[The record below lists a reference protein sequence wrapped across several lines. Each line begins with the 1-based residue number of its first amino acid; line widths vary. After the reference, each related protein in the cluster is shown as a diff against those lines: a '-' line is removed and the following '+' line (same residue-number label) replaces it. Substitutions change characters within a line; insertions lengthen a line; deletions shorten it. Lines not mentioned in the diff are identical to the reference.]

1 MSFVKWR
8 IEFPD
13 RDLSAADAAVSTLAA
28 ADLHKRFRNC
38 ATVLR
43 RADPNSDS
51 VIQGERGSSQYSA
64 DISVRGRRIWLAA
77 FAIPPTGGDVP
88 SGIFLPRH
96 RRGHQKPAAR
106 SDPSPS

>member
-1 MSFVKWR
+1 MRMVKEDPTHSTWSRMSFVKSR

-51 VIQGERGSSQYSA
+51 VIQGERGSPRSIRL
-64 DISVRGRRIWLAA
+64 ISVSVGGA
-77 FAIPPTGGDVP
+77 FG
-88 SGIFLPRH
+88 
-96 RRGHQKPAAR
+96 
-106 SDPSPS
+106 